1 MSEQP
6 ETDPLGG
13 DRRAFLKK
21 MAVAGFAVPAVA
33 TFSTVGIE
41 AAFAQTANASGTT
54 TTTAAS
60 PTTTAASTTTAA
72 PHHHHDHHR
81 PAHHHDDHDH
91 HHPRNPSVTS
101 DGEPWA
107 RRRPGS

>member
-6 ETDPLGG
+6 ETDPLSG
-13 DRRAFLKK
+13 DRRGFLKK

-54 TTTAAS
+54 TTSAA
-60 PTTTAASTTTAA
+60 PTTTTASTTTAA
-72 PHHHHDHHR
+72 PTTTTTTTA
-81 PAHHHDDHDH
+81 PTTTTTTTTTTTLEI
-91 HHPRNPSVTS
+91 PK
-101 DGEPWA
+101 
-107 RRRPGS
+107 

>member
-54 TTTAAS
+54 TTSAS

-72 PHHHHDHHR
+72 PTTTTTTTV
-81 PAHHHDDHDH
+81 PPTTTTTTTTTTLPI
-91 HHPRNPSVTS
+91 PR
-101 DGEPWA
+101 
-107 RRRPGS
+107 

>member
-1 MSEQP
+1 MSELS

-33 TFSTVGIE
+33 TFSTAGIE

-60 PTTTAASTTTAA
+60 PTTTAATTTTAA
-72 PHHHHDHHR
+72 PTTTTTTTV
-81 PAHHHDDHDH
+81 PPTTTTTTTTTTLEV
-91 HHPRNPSVTS
+91 PR
-101 DGEPWA
+101 
-107 RRRPGS
+107 